1 MKISKVQTRVVS
13 VCNIDSPVIKKS
25 GHLVVKLL
33 VFLKGGVDPGQ
44 NLDFLWACLVPKTPK
59 YASVYIFQNDDIIS
73 PSLSY
78 PEKIF
83 FPLYSLK
90 NPIFPAIFTFFFH
103 LSLPQN
109 YLFS

>member
-59 YASVYIFQNDDIIS
+59 YGYIFFKMMIS
-73 PSLSY
+73 
-78 PEKIF
+78 
-83 FPLYSLK
+83 FPPHFLTQKKY
-90 NPIFPAIFTFFFH
+90 FFH
-103 LSLPQN
+103 CTV
-109 YLFS
+109 